1 MTSLDELSG
10 KISKAKKFDG
20 DESLKAAILKYV
32 Q

>member
-10 KISKAKKFDG
+10 KISKVKKYDG
-20 DESLKAAILKYV
+20 DESLKTAILKYV